1 MSKIA
6 VGIGASILLL
16 GTGLAAAKDRTFSGE
31 IMDSACAKEGSHEAM
46 MKKAGLTDKGAC
58 VQACVKMGGKYV
70 LFNAASK
77 TFYELDDQ
85 TKPEEFAGKNVK
97 VTGTLDSATKT
108 IHVESIKAA

>member
-6 VGIGASILLL
+6 VAVGASFLLL
-16 GTGLAAAKDRTFSGE
+16 GAGLAAAKDRTFSGE
-31 IMDSACAKEGSHEAM
+31 IMDSACAKEGSHDAM

-58 VQACVKMGGKYV
+58 TTACVKMGSKYV

-77 TFYELDDQ
+77 TVYELDDQ

-97 VTGTLDSATKT
+97 VTGTLDKATKT
-108 IHVESIKAA
+108 IHVVGIKGA